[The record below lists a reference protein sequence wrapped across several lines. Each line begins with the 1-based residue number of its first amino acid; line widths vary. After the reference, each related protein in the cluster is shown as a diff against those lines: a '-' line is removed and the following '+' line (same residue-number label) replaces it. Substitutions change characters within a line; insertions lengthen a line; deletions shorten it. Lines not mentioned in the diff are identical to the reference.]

1 MANISSAFGTITIE
15 CDNAKGLEE
24 LEKCFEIS
32 ESWDYY
38 TAVEEAFAEI
48 ETIAK
53 YAVKGYFYGCGRW
66 SYQTNIERLFDW
78 LSNQKE
84 KLNWKL
90 LEDSNFS
97 ITFDYTDEEC
107 GMQFIYKAT
116 YQLIHKAGNPLPEGI
131 TMIDKKYEDY
141 EYNLVNLTTI
151 AGYNFWGEFEV
162 RFGSNNCLDDND
174 IFSSLSSEKES
185 IEEYF
190 HEPLGKIL
198 REHGYSDLIALYNRE
213 ALKCG
218 KATI

>member
-1 MANISSAFGTITIE
+1 MANISSTFGTITIE

-32 ESWDYY
+32 ESWGYY
-38 TAVEEAFAEI
+38 TAVDE
-48 ETIAK
+48 IAK

-116 YQLIHKAGNPLPEGI
+116 YQLIHKAGNPLPKGI
-131 TMIDKKYEDY
+131 TMIDEKYEDY

-190 HEPLGKIL
+190 HEIL